1 VSSRSCPDWPEQME
15 IAPQLQFR
23 HYTLAEV
30 QLPGDAV
37 VRIGGLSR
45 DAVSLCCDVDQH
57 VFNAAHTEPQIAEA
71 LRGTHWM
78 ELTDWAEHPPAAS
91 A

>member
-1 VSSRSCPDWPEQME
+1 ME
-15 IAPQLQFR
+15 MAPQLQFR

-30 QLPGDAV
+30 PLPTDVV

-57 VFNAAHTEPQIAEA
+57 VFNPAHTEPEIVEA
-71 LRGTHWM
+71 LVGTHWID
-78 ELTDWAEHPPAAS
+78 LADWVEHPPAAS
-91 A
+91 S